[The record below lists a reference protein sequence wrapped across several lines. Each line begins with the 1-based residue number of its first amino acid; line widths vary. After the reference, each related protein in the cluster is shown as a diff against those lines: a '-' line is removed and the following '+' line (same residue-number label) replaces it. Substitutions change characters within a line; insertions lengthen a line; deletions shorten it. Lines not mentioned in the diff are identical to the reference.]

1 MLVDGLDCAI
11 RAGEFIAL
19 LGGNGT
25 GKSLL
30 LRTLAGLR
38 APAGGAVLLDG
49 RDIHSLA
56 RREIATRLGFLPQDP
71 DATPQGLLAETVPLG
86 RFAHLGFWEMT
97 DASDARRVMQA
108 LADVGLEALA
118 QRELGTLS
126 GGEQRRAAIA
136 RLLVQAPSI
145 YLLDEPTNHLD
156 PAQQLGILERL
167 RLLTRNGA
175 AVIAS
180 LHDPNLALRFADRA
194 CLLSGKGDV
203 ELVDCAALEPGHLGR
218 LYGLEI
224 CGDAPRRSALHGAG
238 LKHSQQSLMHRYAQ
252 CLPGSAPRPRAR
264 TSASRPFPA
273 AGGAAGS

>member
-1 MLVDGLDCAI
+1 VSTALLETVRLRVEVPRRVLIDALDCSI
-11 RAGEFIAL
+11 HAGDFIAL

-38 APAGGAVLLDG
+38 APASGAVLLDG

-71 DATPQGLLAETVPLG
+71 DATPQGLLAETVALG
-86 RFAHLGFWEMT
+86 RFAHLGLWEMT
-97 DASDARRVMQA
+97 DESDARRVVQA
-108 LADVGLEALA
+108 LGDVGLEALA
-118 QRELGTLS
+118 QRELSTLS
-126 GGEQRRAAIA
+126 GGEQRRAAVA

-167 RLLTRNGA
+167 RLLTHGGA

-180 LHDPNLALRFADRA
+180 LHDPNLALRFASRA

-203 ELVDCAALEPGHLGR
+203 ELVDCSALAPDHLGR
-218 LYGLEI
+218 LYGL
-224 CGDAPRRSALHGAG
+224 
-238 LKHSQQSLMHRYAQ
+238 RYAETSLGAQ
-252 CLPGSAPRPRAR
+252 RFMAPD
-264 TSASRPFPA
+264 
-273 AGGAAGS
+273 

>member
-1 MLVDGLDCAI
+1 VSPALLETAQLRVTVPNRVLVDGLDCSVH
-11 RAGEFIAL
+11 AGEFIAL

-38 APAGGAVLLDG
+38 ASAGGSVLLEG

-56 RREIATRLGFLPQDP
+56 RREIAMRLGFLPQDP
-71 DATPQGLLAETVPLG
+71 DATPQGLLAETVALG
-86 RFAHLGFWEMT
+86 RFAHLGLLEMT
-97 DASDARRVMQA
+97 DASDLRRVMQA
-108 LADVGLEALA
+108 LSDVGLDALA

-126 GGEQRRAAIA
+126 GGEQRRAALA

-167 RLLTRNGA
+167 RLLTRGGA

-180 LHDPNLALRFADRA
+180 LHEPNLALRFADRVW
-194 CLLSGKGDV
+194 LLSGKGDV
-203 ELVDCAALEPGHLGR
+203 ERVDCADLRPAHLAR
-218 LYGLEI
+218 LYGLKFAETSI
-224 CGDAPRRSALHGAG
+224 GSRRFMAPD
-238 LKHSQQSLMHRYAQ
+238 
-252 CLPGSAPRPRAR
+252 
-264 TSASRPFPA
+264 
-273 AGGAAGS
+273 